1 MYMYIYMYILHV
13 HTYIYIYSTYI
24 VISKHTVIWYHV
36 MFPCSIENM
45 YAGISHGM
53 FCFAIPSNWPEM
65 RFRMAGFDTFRKY
78 REIDPRWRKG
88 WNKKK
93 YVLKSND
100 QLFFSCWLLPI
111 YLALWWRYLIASAG
125 YPKLWNQFPNIIHT
139 ISFHFVLYWAYNM
152 NFRKSTRYLSTW
164 AIKKTTLSHLSIL
177 VG

>member
-1 MYMYIYMYILHV
+1 
-13 HTYIYIYSTYI
+13 
-24 VISKHTVIWYHV
+24 

-100 QLFFSCWLLPI
+100 QLFFFLL
-111 YLALWWRYLIASAG
+111 ASA
-125 YPKLWNQFPNIIHT
+125 YLP
-139 ISFHFVLYWAYNM
+139 SFVVTVSYCFCRLPQTMKPV
-152 NFRKSTRYLSTW
+152 S
-164 AIKKTTLSHLSIL
+164 
-177 VG
+177 